1 MNRRALLNG
10 APLDPRQ
17 PTTGALPLS
26 HLPGFVGAAAGQI
39 PQSASRFGQP
49 SAQSVLPPLMI
60 DPADLVARALE
71 ILAEE
76 NDAWQARRGL
86 NRAPRSIR

>member
-10 APLDPRQ
+10 AAWDPGQ
-17 PTTGALPLS
+17 ATTGALPLS
-26 HLPGFVGAAAGQI
+26 HLRDLVGAAAGQI
-39 PQSASRFGQP
+39 PQSALRFGRPPAQP
-49 SAQSVLPPLMI
+49 ALPPLMTN
-60 DPADLVARALE
+60 PADLVARALE

-86 NRAPRSIR
+86 NRPPRSIR

>member
-10 APLDPRQ
+10 AAWDPRL
-17 PTTGALPLS
+17 PTAGVLPLS
-26 HLPGFVGAAAGQI
+26 HLPDFVGAAAGQI

-49 SAQSVLPPLMI
+49 PAQPALPPLMTN
-60 DPADLVARALE
+60 PADLVARALE

-76 NDAWQARRGL
+76 NAAWQARRGL
-86 NRAPRSIR
+86 TRAPRSVR

>member
-10 APLDPRQ
+10 AAGVLRQ

-26 HLPGFVGAAAGQI
+26 HLPDFVGAAARQI
-39 PQSASRFGQP
+39 PQSASRFGRPPAQP
-49 SAQSVLPPLMI
+49 ALPPLMTN
-60 DPADLVARALE
+60 PADLVARALE

-76 NDAWQARRGL
+76 NDAWRARRGL
-86 NRAPRSIR
+86 NRPPRSIR

>member
-10 APLDPRQ
+10 SPWDPRQ
-17 PTTGALPLS
+17 PTTSLPLS
-26 HLPGFVGAAAGQI
+26 HLPGFVGDAAGQI
-39 PQSASRFGQP
+39 PQSALRFGRPPAQP
-49 SAQSVLPPLMI
+49 ALPPLMTN
-60 DPADLVARALE
+60 PADLVARALE

-86 NRAPRSIR
+86 NRPPRSIR

>member
-10 APLDPRQ
+10 AAGVLRQ

-26 HLPGFVGAAAGQI
+26 HLPDFVGAAAGQT
-39 PQSASRFGQP
+39 PQSASRFGQS
-49 SAQSVLPPLMI
+49 SAQTALPLPTT

-76 NDAWQARRGL
+76 NDAWQARQGL
-86 NRAPRSIR
+86 NRPPRSIR

>member
-10 APLDPRQ
+10 AAGVLRQ

-26 HLPGFVGAAAGQI
+26 HLPDFVGAAAGPT

-49 SAQSVLPPLMI
+49 SAQPALPLPLT

-71 ILAEE
+71 LLAEE
-76 NDAWQARRGL
+76 NDAWQARRCL
-86 NRAPRSIR
+86 NRPPRSIR

>member
-10 APLDPRQ
+10 AARDPRQ
-17 PTTGALPLS
+17 PTTAPLS

-39 PQSASRFGQP
+39 PQSASRFGRPPAQP
-49 SAQSVLPPLMI
+49 ALPPLI
-60 DPADLVARALE
+60 TNPADLVARALE

-76 NDAWQARRGL
+76 NDAWRARRGL
-86 NRAPRSIR
+86 NRPPRSIR

>member
-10 APLDPRQ
+10 APWDPRQ
-17 PTTGALPLS
+17 P
-26 HLPGFVGAAAGQI
+26 
-39 PQSASRFGQP
+39 PQSASRFGQL
-49 SAQSVLPPLMI
+49 SAQPALPPLVT

-86 NRAPRSIR
+86 NRPPRSIR

>member
-10 APLDPRQ
+10 AARDPRQ
-17 PTTGALPLS
+17 PTTALPLS
-26 HLPGFVGAAAGQI
+26 HSPDFVGAAAGQI
-39 PQSASRFGQP
+39 PQSASRFGRP
-49 SAQSVLPPLMI
+49 SAQPALPPLMTN
-60 DPADLVARALE
+60 PADLVARALE

-86 NRAPRSIR
+86 NRPPRSIR

>member
-1 MNRRALLNG
+1 MNRRTLLNG
-10 APLDPRQ
+10 AAGVLRQ
-17 PTTGALPLS
+17 PTTGALPLA
-26 HLPGFVGAAAGQI
+26 HALDFVGAAAGKT

-49 SAQSVLPPLMI
+49 LAQPLPPVLMT

-76 NDAWQARRGL
+76 DAAWQARQGL
-86 NRAPRSIR
+86 NRPARSIR

>member
-10 APLDPRQ
+10 SPWDPRQ
-17 PTTGALPLS
+17 PTTSLPLS
-26 HLPGFVGAAAGQI
+26 HLPNCVIAAAGKT
-39 PQSASRFGQP
+39 PQSASRFGQF
-49 SAQSVLPPLMI
+49 SAQPALPLPTT

-86 NRAPRSIR
+86 NRPPRSIR